1 MLKNGITRELLLVL
15 RVVGGVFARVDA
27 ATIIL
32 PLLFAVVGVDNI
44 ISVNIASS
52 RPLDPLADA
61 SAPSSAAL
69 CGSCFASR
77 GDRREEGG
85 DFI

>member
-1 MLKNGITRELLLVL
+1 MLKNGITREVLLVL

-32 PLLFAVVGVDNI
+32 PLLFAVGVDII

-61 SAPSSAAL
+61 RAPPSAEL
-69 CGSCFASR
+69 CGPCFASR